1 MSGMFSELRST
12 PSSTVA
18 PMSDRERILAEVE
31 TYWHEAGLGRDE
43 VTEMKTELSQ
53 HLDEAA
59 AHGRSVDDVIGDT
72 AVFAEGWASAR
83 RGKPVVGWQEV
94 KSGRVRTRRA
104 AQRELTLYGIGAIAL
119 IAAAAAVAG
128 NGGGDVENDIWRWL
142 WTLFAVGMG
151 IGEMF
156 TAGFFLLPFAI
167 GGAAAA
173 ILAWVGANLLAQW
186 LVFFGVTT
194 FALAY
199 LRRYIGHQDEL
210 EQPRVGANRW
220 IGSEGVVL
228 EAIDPHGGGG
238 MVRVL
243 NEEWRATALAPIK
256 TGAQIVV
263 TDVQGARLVVE
274 QLES

>member
-1 MSGMFSELRST
+1 MSGTFSEPRWT
-12 PSSTVA
+12 QSSMVV
-18 PMSDRERILAEVE
+18 PMSDRERILADVE
-31 TYWHEAGLGRDE
+31 IYWHEAGLSDAE
-43 VTEMKTELSQ
+43 VAEMKSELSQ

-59 AHGRSVDDVIGDT
+59 AHGRGIQDVIGDT
-72 AVFAEGWASAR
+72 ALFAESWASAR

-94 KSGRVRTRRA
+94 KSGRARTRRA
-104 AQRELTLYGIGAIAL
+104 AHRELALYGIGSVAL

-128 NGGGDVENDIWRWL
+128 NGGGDVDNEIWRWL
-142 WTLFAVGMG
+142 WTVFAVAMG

-186 LVFFGVTT
+186 LVFFGVTI

-199 LRRYIGHQDEL
+199 LRRYIGHQDDL

-228 EAIDPHGGGG
+228 EAIDPHGGSG

-256 TGAQIVV
+256 TGARIVV

>member
-1 MSGMFSELRST
+1 MGE
-12 PSSTVA
+12 
-18 PMSDRERILAEVE
+18 RERILADVE
-31 TYWHEAGLGRDE
+31 TYWREAGLGHDE
-43 VTEMKTELSQ
+43 VAEMKMELSQ

-59 AHGRSVDDVIGDT
+59 GHGRTVTDVIGDT
-72 AVFAEGWASAR
+72 AIFAESWASAR
-83 RGKPVVGWQEV
+83 RGRPVVGWQDV
-94 KSGRVRTRRA
+94 KSGRARTRRA
-104 AQRELTLYGIGAIAL
+104 TRRELALYGVGAIAVV
-119 IAAAAAVAG
+119 AAAAAVAG
-128 NGGGDVENDIWRWL
+128 NGGGDVDNEIWRWL

-199 LRRYIGHQDEL
+199 LRRYIGHQDDI

-243 NEEWRATALAPIK
+243 NEEWRATALAPIR
-256 TGAQIVV
+256 TGARVVV